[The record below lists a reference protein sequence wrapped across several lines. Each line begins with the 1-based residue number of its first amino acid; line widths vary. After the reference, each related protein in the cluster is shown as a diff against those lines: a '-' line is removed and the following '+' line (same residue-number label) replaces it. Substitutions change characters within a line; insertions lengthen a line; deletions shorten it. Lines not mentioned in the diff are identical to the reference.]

1 MPRSY
6 NQLHA
11 AFALAKASLVAM
23 LRSPTSVVFSLLFPV
38 IFIVVF
44 GSMVDNSIVQL
55 KIVLAPGCDTANPV
69 YKAISNISNIT
80 VDTNLN
86 MKDATRSLQ
95 KGRLTAI
102 LDIRKTIPASPVPK
116 YDINIT
122 SSASSAGQKTLL
134 QTLLKNAIA
143 SIDEKIFPANPSI
156 ASIHN
161 KELPGRVYR
170 QIDFILPGQL
180 GFSLLMAGVFGSSSF
195 VRSLSDNSPSKSVLS
210 VCC

>member
-1 MPRSY
+1 MPGSY
-6 NQLHA
+6 SQLQA

-80 VDTNLN
+80 VDANLN
-86 MKDATRSLQ
+86 MNDATRLLQ

-102 LDIRKTIPASPVPK
+102 LDIKKTIPVSPVPK

-122 SSASSAGQKTLL
+122 SSASSAGQNTVL
-134 QTLLKNAIA
+134 QTLLKNA
-143 SIDEKIFPANPSI
+143 
-156 ASIHN
+156 
-161 KELPGRVYR
+161 
-170 QIDFILPGQL
+170 
-180 GFSLLMAGVFGSSSF
+180 
-195 VRSLSDNSPSKSVLS
+195 
-210 VCC
+210 